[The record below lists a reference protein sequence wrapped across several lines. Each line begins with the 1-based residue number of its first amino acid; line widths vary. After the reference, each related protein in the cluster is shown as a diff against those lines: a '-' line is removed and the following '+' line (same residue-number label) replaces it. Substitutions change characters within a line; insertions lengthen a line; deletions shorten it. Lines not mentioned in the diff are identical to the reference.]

1 MDVQIKKSDEL
12 VGRNSG
18 LDILQAVNYLQNQAM
33 NAFRTYVDQL
43 TYEGL
48 STKAASDMA
57 SKLTTG
63 LFSPIFGQIDPM
75 RLAEMQ
81 RATDIAYAYGQRLNE
96 KSLNLRAGGL
106 EKLVANYPSHG
117 FVIDRKEARTIF
129 TKVEKP
135 TGMLLQ
141 LAQALYAAGRAQ
153 INAETPQIFYI
164 PSTQGDGNANIP
176 NAN

>member
-1 MDVQIKKSDEL
+1 GPLDVQIKKSDEL

-48 STKAASDMA
+48 STRAASDMA

-81 RATDIAYAYGQRLNE
+81 RATDIAFAYGQRLNE
-96 KSLNLRAGGL
+96 KSRNLRSGGL
-106 EKLVANYPSHG
+106 EKLVVSYPSHG
-117 FVIDRKEARTIF
+117 FVIDRKEARSIF
-129 TKVEKP
+129 IQVDKP
-135 TGMLLQ
+135 AGMLLQ
-141 LAQALYAAGRAQ
+141 W
-153 INAETPQIFYI
+153 
-164 PSTQGDGNANIP
+164 
-176 NAN
+176 